1 MRLLL
6 KNIYHLYTGND
17 QRQRQR
23 GVDVL
28 IDGQQIAQI
37 GRDVPAE
44 GARVIDCSTKLV
56 VPGLINTHHHMY
68 QTLQRNIP
76 AAQNVELFDWLITLY
91 PIWAHLDAEVIDVST
106 QLACAELLKT
116 GCTTSSDHHYVFPQG
131 IAEDLI
137 ATQFSAAEKLGM
149 RFCATRGSMSRGKS
163 SGGLPPDS
171 VVQDEDV
178 ILQDSQ
184 RLISAFHDDSRFS
197 MRRLALAPCSPFSVS
212 ADLMRK
218 TADLARRHGVYL
230 HTHLA
235 ETRDEESYCLKN
247 YGKRP
252 LALMADCDWLGKDV
266 WYAHG
271 IFFDDRELDLL
282 AETSTG
288 IAHCPSSNM
297 RLGSGICRLLEMKQ
311 RNMRVGLAVDGSASN
326 DSSDMLGEL
335 RNCLLLQRVENG
347 AAAIGAEDVFHLATR
362 GSASLL
368 GWNSLGSIEEGKA
381 ADLALFEMR
390 RLDYAGALADPLAA
404 TIFSGAS
411 HIVDTTI
418 VNGKVVVENGRLT
431 TIDEEDLAD
440 RANALCAKMLA
451 AEGYSTEWIL

>member
-1 MRLLL
+1 MRTLL
-6 KNIYHLYTGND
+6 KNIYHLYTGD
-17 QRQRQR
+17 GSRQRHR
-23 GVDVL
+23 GVDLL
-28 IDGQQIAQI
+28 IDGNAIVRI
-37 GRDVPAE
+37 GRDIEAE
-44 GARVIDCSTKLV
+44 GARVLDCSTKLV
-56 VPGLINTHHHMY
+56 VPGLVNTHHHMY

-106 QLACAELLKT
+106 QLASAELLKT

-131 IAEDLI
+131 VAEDLI
-137 ATQFSAAEKLGM
+137 ATQFAAAEKIGI

-171 VVQDEDV
+171 VVQDEAT
-178 ILQDSQ
+178 ILQDSK
-184 RLISAFHDDSRFS
+184 RLIESFHDDSRFS

-212 ADLMRK
+212 ADLMKK
-218 TADLARRHGVYL
+218 TAELARQYGVYL

-235 ETRDEESYCLKN
+235 ETRDEESYCLEN

-271 IFFDDRELDLL
+271 IFFDDQELDQL
-282 AETSTG
+282 AETGTG

-297 RLGSGICRLLEMKQ
+297 RLGSGICRLLEMGK

-335 RNCLLLQRVENG
+335 RNCLLLQRVKEG
-347 AAAIGAEDVFHLATR
+347 AAAIGAEEVFHIATR

-368 GWNSLGSIEEGKA
+368 GWDSIGSIEEGKA
-381 ADLALFEMR
+381 ADLALFEMN

-404 TIFSGAS
+404 TIFSGSS
-411 HIVDTTI
+411 HNADTTI
-418 VNGKVVVENGRLT
+418 VNGKIVVEGGRLV
-431 TIDEEDLAD
+431 TIDEQELTD